1 MRISDWSSDV
11 CSSDLRARHRH
22 LHREPGI
29 QPAGRRPARLAR
41 SQERRP
47 GMSEGQGTAK
57 PLLAVEDL
65 QVSFPSR
72 KGLVEAV
79 RGVSFSLGR
88 EKLGIVGESG
98 SGKSMTGRAIL
109 RLVSKPG
116 IVRAKRLEFDGIDLQ
131 RPSEEQRRRN
141 PGQRISMVMQDPKFS
156 LNPVMRVGEQIAEA
170 YRTHQKVSHA

>member
-1 MRISDWSSDV
+1 MR
-11 CSSDLRARHRH
+11 
-22 LHREPGI
+22 
-29 QPAGRRPARLAR
+29 
-41 SQERRP
+41 
-47 GMSEGQGTAK
+47 EGQWTAK
-57 PLLAVEDL
+57 PLLAVYAL

-116 IVRAKRLEFDGIDLQ
+116 IVRAKRLAFDGIDLQ
-131 RPSEEQRRRN
+131 RASEAPMRRIR
-141 PGQRISMVMQDPKFS
+141 GHRLSMGMSQPRFT
-156 LNPVMRVGEQIAEA
+156 PRWGED
-170 YRTHQKVSHA
+170 R

>member
-1 MRISDWSSDV
+1 
-11 CSSDLRARHRH
+11 
-22 LHREPGI
+22 
-29 QPAGRRPARLAR
+29 
-41 SQERRP
+41 
-47 GMSEGQGTAK
+47 MSEGQGTAK

-116 IVRAKRLEFDGIDLQ
+116 IVRAR
-131 RPSEEQRRRN
+131 SEEHTSELQ
-141 PGQRISMVMQDPKFS
+141 S
-156 LNPVMRVGEQIAEA
+156 LMRTSYADFCL
-170 YRTHQKVSHA
+170 TKNKPHSL